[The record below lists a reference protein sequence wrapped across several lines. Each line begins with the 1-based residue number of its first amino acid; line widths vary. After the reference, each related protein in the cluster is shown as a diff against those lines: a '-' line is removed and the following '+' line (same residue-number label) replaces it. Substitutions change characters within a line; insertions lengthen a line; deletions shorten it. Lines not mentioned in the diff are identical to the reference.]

1 MTATTATPTFERQL
15 AERGRRHLET
25 FSAETREVKDA
36 LPDLKYSVIGDWH
49 QWDNDDAE
57 TRIAEEWTAELDRR
71 ITEAAWEAI
80 VLDVVAAMA
89 REAAAYVR
97 ENPPPA
103 HLLAFTGSEQLR
115 ADVAALEAER

>member
-1 MTATTATPTFERQL
+1 MTVTTPPTFERQL

-25 FSAETREVKDA
+25 YSALTSDVKDA
-36 LPDLKYSVIGDWH
+36 LPDLKYSVTGDWH

-71 ITEAAWEAI
+71 VVEAAWEAI
-80 VLDVVAAMA
+80 LLDVVDAMA

-103 HLLAFTGSEQLR
+103 HLLAFAGSQQLR
-115 ADVAALEAER
+115 VDVAALEAER